1 MVFYISDVQSLKLGQ
16 PFFHWKNGCFFL
28 VGKIVIYGKIRDF
41 LQMTLDYEDI
51 QDGTPSVF
59 LGDLESPLAIVIF
72 PIDKGLVNLLSNHI

>member
-1 MVFYISDVQSLKLGQ
+1 MFKASFTGTTQA
-16 PFFHWKNGCFFL
+16 FHRKNDSFLL
-28 VGKIVIYGKIRDF
+28 VGKIMRYGKIRDF

-72 PIDKGLVNLLSNHI
+72 PINKGLVNLLSNHI

>member
-1 MVFYISDVQSLKLGQ
+1 MR
-16 PFFHWKNGCFFL
+16 
-28 VGKIVIYGKIRDF
+28 YGKIRDF

-72 PIDKGLVNLLSNHI
+72 PINKGLVNLLSNHI